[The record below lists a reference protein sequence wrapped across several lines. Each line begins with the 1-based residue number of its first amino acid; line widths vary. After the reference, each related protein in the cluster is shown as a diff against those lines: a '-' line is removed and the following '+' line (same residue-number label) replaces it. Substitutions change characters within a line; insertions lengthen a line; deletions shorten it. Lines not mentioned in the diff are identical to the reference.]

1 MFNGK
6 NSSTLKEP
14 LTCKTT
20 KNVIINKTYHKSFVE
35 IGQLIK
41 VSLKTNIIEK
51 GTYALTQKFLEFK
64 RQKN

>member
-51 GTYALTQKFLEFK
+51 GTYALT
-64 RQKN
+64 